1 MRKNVTNK
9 KKILMLSWEY
19 PPNVVGGLSRHV
31 EGLAKALNTIG
42 YQIHIITTW
51 IEELPTYERIGDI
64 EIFRVVPLNDGDSS
78 FIRWV
83 GGLNLSIAQ
92 QAMLLINEHEY
103 ALIHAHDWLVGS
115 AAVTLKEE
123 YHLPLVTT
131 IHATEYGR
139 NEGLFTEMQKK
150 IHEQEQDL
158 VSHSD
163 KVIICSTSMKEE
175 VLKVFG
181 LESKK
186 IVMIPNGI
194 DTSIANI
201 TYKKEVLEKFPIYQ
215 DKKMV
220 FSIGRMVKEK
230 GFHTLIETAKV
241 MEKSRTDVYFIIAG
255 KGPMLQEFRHR
266 VEHLGLKNIYFIGY
280 VTDIEREALFRQ
292 CYLAVFPSLYEP
304 FGIVALESMA
314 YSKPTIVSNVGG
326 LKGIIHHLNTGLLM
340 KSNHSN
346 SLIEQATTLL
356 DNEELA
362 AKLGENG
369 KKMVETMY
377 SWKRIAEDTQRVYEE
392 TELQMKI

>member
-1 MRKNVTNK
+1 MTDR

-31 EGLAKALNTIG
+31 EGLAKALSMIG

-51 IEELPTYERIGDI
+51 IKDLPTYERVGNI

-83 GGLNLSIAQ
+83 GGLNLSITH
-92 QAMLLINEHEY
+92 QAIALIQEHEY
-103 ALIHAHDWLVGS
+103 ALIHAHDWLVGA

-139 NEGLFTEMQKK
+139 NEGIFTEMQKK
-150 IHEQEQDL
+150 IHEQEKAL
-158 VSHSD
+158 VGYSD
-163 KVIICSTSMKEE
+163 KVIICSPSMKEE
-175 VLKVFG
+175 VIQVFG
-181 LESKK
+181 LETQK
-186 IVMIPNGI
+186 IVMLPNGI

-201 TYKKEVLEKFPIYQ
+201 TYSKEVIERFPIQ
-215 DKKMV
+215 PEKKMV

-230 GFHTLIETAKV
+230 GFHTLIETAKE
-241 MEKSRTDVYFIIAG
+241 MEKSRKDVYFIIAG
-255 KGPMLQEFRHR
+255 KGPMLREFRHR
-266 VEHLGLKNIYFIGY
+266 VEHLGLEHIHFIGY
-280 VTDIEREALFRQ
+280 VSDIEREALFKQ

-304 FGIVALESMA
+304 FGIVALESMT

-326 LKGIIHHLNTGLLM
+326 LKGIVDHLHTGLIM
-340 KSNHSN
+340 ESNHSN
-346 SLIEQATTLL
+346 SLLEQATTLL

-362 AKLGENG
+362 ARLGMNG
-369 KKMVETMY
+369 RKTVETLY
-377 SWKRIAEDTQRVYEE
+377 SWNRIAEDTKRVYEE
-392 TELQMKI
+392 TELQMKL